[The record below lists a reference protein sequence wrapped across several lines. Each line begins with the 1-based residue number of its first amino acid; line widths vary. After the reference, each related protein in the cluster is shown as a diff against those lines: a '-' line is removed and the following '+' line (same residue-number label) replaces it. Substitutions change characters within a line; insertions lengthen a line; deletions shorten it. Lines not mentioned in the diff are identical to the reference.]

1 MAPNRL
7 EAATIFLYGKAKYEF
22 INKVRLEKF
31 EEAFQIKVDKKGK
44 PRLEKLPKQEY
55 RCLYVFSYL
64 LKMRI

>member
-31 EEAFQIKVDKKGK
+31 EEAFQIKVDEKGEAK
-44 PRLEKLPKQEY
+44 CKWLKLE
-55 RCLYVFSYL
+55 YVLSWL
-64 LKMRI
+64 RWD